1 MPSSETDRSV
11 HFTAAEL
18 NELRRAYE
26 KEYIELTRRLEHIRG
41 VLNKI
46 GSDVPAGPTVPV
58 QVGQQTLPSASSER
72 DQRALP
78 KPRKSKKRG
87 PKSVWGDF
95 IVRRLKKLDRPMSY
109 AEMLNDAMDIHN
121 IPDEKRQNAKGSIL
135 NSAFRLRKTHKKIET
150 IPVPGRKEKFIVLT
164 EWLGSDAK
172 LKHPY
177 KSRMEEQIEYLRA
190 ASASLKGRVAK
201 EPDGLRESP
210 GSAKSSGKSK

>member
-1 MPSSETDRSV
+1 MNQERTIQ
-11 HFTAAEL
+11 FTAEEL
-18 NELRRAYE
+18 NDLRLAYE
-26 KEYIELTRRLEHIRG
+26 KEYIELTRRLEHIRS

-46 GSDVPAGPTVPV
+46 GSDVPAGPSVPV
-58 QVGQQTLPSASSER
+58 TIQRSQRQESS
-72 DQRALP
+72 DSSQQRALP

-135 NSAFRLRKTHKKIET
+135 NSAFRLRKTHKRIET

-164 EWLGSDAK
+164 DWLGNDGK
-172 LKHPY
+172 LMHPY
-177 KSRMEEQIEYLRA
+177 AQRMEDQIQLLREA
-190 ASASLKGRVAK
+190 GASLKGNVGKAK
-201 EPDGLRESP
+201 PGLREAP
-210 GSAKSSGKSK
+210 ESAKSSGRSK